1 MSNKTNTPPLVRLDR
16 RKIKSAMALSDV
28 TVAQIADS
36 LGMTRAAIYNA
47 MNGQNTTLDTVSG
60 IAAAVGVDPVSILT
74 VEDGE
79 AQR

>member
-1 MSNKTNTPPLVRLDR
+1 MNNSTHTPPLVRLDR

-28 TVAQIADS
+28 TVAQIANR

-74 VEDGE
+74 VEDRE
-79 AQR
+79 AQP